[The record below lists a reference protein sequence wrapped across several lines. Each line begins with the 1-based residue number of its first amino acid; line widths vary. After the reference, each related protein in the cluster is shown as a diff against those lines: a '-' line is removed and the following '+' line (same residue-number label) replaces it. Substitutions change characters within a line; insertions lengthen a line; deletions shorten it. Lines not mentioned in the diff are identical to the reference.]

1 MTSTVWT
8 SRSCHEGGSLRQPWL
23 QISGL
28 HWDRRP
34 FCRIAILHIFELGG
48 SLLTFFGTLGGR
60 VIGAPSILAAD
71 FAELAEEVRRAERGG
86 AALVHF
92 DVMDNHF
99 VPNLTVG
106 PAVAASLAAAVDLPI
121 DAGVVSISVQ
131 PEVVTHLH
139 RTLNLIRTGGCE
151 AGVALNPTTSPESIE
166 WALPYVDYINVMSVN
181 PGFGG
186 QDFIPEMVEKVR
198 RLKLMTG
205 VPVEVDGGITAET
218 APLMVEAGAQVLIA
232 GSAVFKGDPAT
243 EMRKIIEA
251 GEAASQHF
259 S

>member
-1 MTSTVWT
+1 M
-8 SRSCHEGGSLRQPWL
+8 
-23 QISGL
+23 
-28 HWDRRP
+28 
-34 FCRIAILHIFELGG
+34 
-48 SLLTFFGTLGGR
+48 TFFGQLGGR
-60 VIGAPSILAAD
+60 VIGAPSILSAD
-71 FAELAEEVRRAERGG
+71 FSELAEEVRRAERGG
-86 AALVHF
+86 AELVHF

-121 DAGVVSISVQ
+121 DAHLQVTNPDNLIPSFIEAGVVSISVQ

-139 RTLNLIRTGGCE
+139 RTLGLIRAGGCE
-151 AGVALNPTTSPESIE
+151 AGVALNPTTPPELIA

-198 RLKLMTG
+198 RLKELTD
-205 VPVEVDGGITAET
+205 VPVEVDGGITVQT
-218 APLMVEAGAQVLIA
+218 APLMVEAGAQILVA

-243 EMRKIIEA
+243 EMQRIIEA
-251 GEAASQHF
+251 GQSAR
-259 S
+259 